1 MDLWAPVCGS
11 PCCRPPSLPPAF
23 QEIFKLFSP
32 SPTGTVDMRSMR
44 AALRHVGIQLSP
56 QEMCE
61 ALRQADLDGGCPH
74 PWPLVPPPLLAL
86 EAASSAHRIPGL
98 VLF

>member
-1 MDLWAPVCGS
+1 MIQSHSELGVGGS
-11 PCCRPPSLPPAF
+11 LGPRVRFTLLPASLPPAF

-74 PWPLVPPPLLAL
+74 PWPLVLP
-86 EAASSAHRIPGL
+86 R
-98 VLF
+98 F